1 MTIPP
6 IGSSP
11 LPPSPPD
18 DKKNQVART
27 ENLPP
32 QPATDAAKPAAERV
46 ELSPD
51 AQRIRDRQNDIT
63 RLQIAERT
71 ANAAERDAREIRH
84 IQAKLVQASR
94 DRDSSQVAAQER
106 RLEERLGQLESRKND
121 ARYEDQNLLDG
132 REMKFKVSN
141 REETLRTPDLA
152 KKTDEYA
159 RQVREAARDR
169 RETTGDDFAQRTR
182 DFVSRAADIR
192 GRLEK
197 DVRDSVAAAV
207 KESSTPRAKDVADAE
222 RLIRQTREAGTDTER
237 ARPGSV
243 DQISSRAINLLQ

>member
-11 LPPSPPD
+11 LPPSLPD
-18 DKKNQVART
+18 DKKNEVART

-32 QPATDAAKPAAERV
+32 QPATEAAKPAAERV

-51 AQRIRDRQNDIT
+51 AQRIRDRQSEIT

-71 ANAAERDAREIRH
+71 ANAAERDTREIRQIH
-84 IQAKLVQASR
+84 AKLVQASR
-94 DRDSSQVAAQER
+94 DRDSKEVAAQER

-152 KKTDEYA
+152 KETDEYA
-159 RQVREAARDR
+159 RQVRNAARDR
-169 RETTGDDFAQRTR
+169 RETQDDFAQRTR

-222 RLIRQTREAGTDTER
+222 RLIKQAQEASADTER
-237 ARPGSV
+237 GRSGSV